1 VGLSSFV
8 QMIVMSVMKWMYK
21 KSIWCKM
28 LKTSDG
34 IEWMFFLTV
43 SNIKE
48 STRGCGIEMS
58 PCLYI
63 KGIK

>member
-1 VGLSSFV
+1 
-8 QMIVMSVMKWMYK
+8 VMKWMYK

-34 IEWMFFLTV
+34 IEWMFSLTV